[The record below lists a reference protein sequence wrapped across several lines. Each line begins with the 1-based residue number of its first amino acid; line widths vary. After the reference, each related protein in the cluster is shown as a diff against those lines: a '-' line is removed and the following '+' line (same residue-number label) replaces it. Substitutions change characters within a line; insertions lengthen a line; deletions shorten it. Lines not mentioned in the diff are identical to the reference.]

1 MLCKV
6 CPYQIVLSILLI
18 FPLKRLRNHA
28 RFDPIH
34 IDAESLQHDLPRRR
48 ARDDACLEGN
58 LFCAIFRPRSSSR
71 CVSILVL
78 RQYRGR
84 PLPVVSL
91 LVPQERNELHVE
103 VLIGAYR
110 PF

>member
-48 ARDDACLEGN
+48 ARDDACFKG
-58 LFCAIFRPRSSSR
+58 IFSVNFP
-71 CVSILVL
+71 
-78 RQYRGR
+78 
-84 PLPVVSL
+84 PAFFVSL
-91 LVPQERNELHVE
+91 CQHFGVASAPWSPLARGLLARPARAERTTRGSFDQYV
-103 VLIGAYR
+103 
-110 PF
+110 

>member
-6 CPYQIVLSILLI
+6 CPYRIVLSILLI
-18 FPLKRLRNHA
+18 FTLDRLRNHA
-28 RFDPIH
+28 QFDSIH

-48 ARDDACLEGN
+48 ARDDACPEGIF
-58 LFCAIFRPRSSSR
+58 FCAIFRPRSSSH

-78 RQYRGR
+78 RQYHGR
-84 PLPVVSL
+84 PLLVVSL
-91 LVPQERNELHVE
+91 LVPQERNELRVE
-103 VLIGAYR
+103 VLISTYR